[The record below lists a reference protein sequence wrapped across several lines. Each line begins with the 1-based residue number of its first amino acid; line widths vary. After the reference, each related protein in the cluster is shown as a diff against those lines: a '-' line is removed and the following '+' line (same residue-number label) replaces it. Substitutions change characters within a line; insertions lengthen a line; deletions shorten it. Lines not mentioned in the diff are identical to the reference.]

1 MFHFDFAGL
10 SSMASFDVFL
20 AEFEAMI
27 VRTLIANRSTLMAD
41 QAIETLLKVAL
52 RFYDKNLLEQNIAH
66 SINRV
71 MSGRTGHT
79 YAYSANLSRSKK
91 DTEELETMLARYKSK
106 EYKKT
111 VFVSDLAKVAKHLS
125 KVMND
130 GDVGRDDPALDN
142 SDHEFAA
149 ALRLIH
155 DAIISK
161 ELSRRHP

>member
-1 MFHFDFAGL
+1 M
-10 SSMASFDVFL
+10 
-20 AEFEAMI
+20 
-27 VRTLIANRSTLMAD
+27 
-41 QAIETLLKVAL
+41 AL

-79 YAYSANLSRSKK
+79 YAYSCDLSRSKK
-91 DTEELETMLARYKSK
+91 DAEELETMLARYKSK

-111 VFVSDLAKVAKHLS
+111 VFVSNLAKVAKHLS
-125 KVMND
+125 QVMND
-130 GDVGRDDPALDN
+130 GDVGRDDPALHKT
-142 SDHEFAA
+142 DHEFAA

-161 ELSRRHP
+161 EISRRHP

>member
-1 MFHFDFAGL
+1 MV
-10 SSMASFDVFL
+10 SFDVVL
-20 AEFEAMI
+20 AEFEAML
-27 VRTLIANRSTLMAD
+27 VRTLIANRATLMGD

-71 MSGRTGHT
+71 LSGKTGHT
-79 YAYSANLSRSKK
+79 YAYSVDLSRSKK
-91 DTEELETMLARYKSK
+91 SAEELATMLARYKSK

-111 VFVSDLAKVAKHLS
+111 VFVSDLAKVGKLLS
-125 KVMND
+125 QVMDD
-130 GDVGRDDPALDN
+130 GDVGRDDPQVSK
-142 SDHEFAA
+142 SDQEFAA

-161 ELSRRHP
+161 EISRRHS